1 MGIERFFSSL
11 KRDYNFI
18 IHLEKKLECEH
29 ILIDFNSIVHIISQ
43 FLLEEKKNTE
53 ITVDEFEEELIILVG
68 EYIEELLQNYFHK
81 KLIISIIICVDGV
94 PSMAKIYE
102 QKKRRYMGDVMNYLY
117 NNAPSSTKSFTWSRN
132 NISPGTKFMGM
143 LMKYLKSDDY
153 INSIKDICI
162 NIKKYIVSGIDIIGE
177 GEIKILHHIEQINN
191 RSDRYVVYSPDSDM
205 ILLLLM
211 MDIRVI
217 MLRYDQQKSTKNE
230 PYYSIVDINKF
241 KDILNNFILDKIK
254 HKNNNKI
261 NNKTFD
267 KKRIIM
273 DIIFILTIFGDDF
286 LPKLETVRVNSDIN
300 LILDHYIYVLTK
312 YGYLLNYLDNIYS
325 INTDNFLHFLKLLQK
340 KEDYFLRRN
349 ARNHVSSNM
358 NRIIKD
364 IVGNQMQE
372 LRDYI
377 VEYIWKF
384 IYFNKPKDIT
394 ISPVNAHKH
403 ISIDILK
410 DYLEQHEPKMN
421 ISHFANTEYKNTLVW
436 NKMIDIIS
444 NYYIEILQFL
454 NIKKMVELN
463 IYSNEYIYVE
473 SLPNILLKDIILYFY
488 QTYMLPIIIPLV
500 DAMPTIILN
509 SYKSSDNIHKK
520 KLNLLNEGNKESYII
535 ENMLDKYYKIM
546 NPQDKFYNKIY
557 KTNSVNSN
565 YGMYYMEHFSKT
577 KINEIINDYM
587 LGLAWVVSYYHNMNV
602 NYDNIDLTW
611 YYRHNRSPLLKDI
624 IVSYN
629 SNILTTQFVN
639 ISNTSYMTPLE
650 HYIFV
655 SPLHLDKD
663 LFIQLQNSINISD
676 NNIKMIIRFILSN
689 KKYYYPLSQIY
700 NDMNENKT
708 IDCSGSIYLNKCH
721 LLFMENYINM
731 PQYLTDFRRMVM
743 L

>member
-18 IHLEKKLECEH
+18 THLEKKLECEH

-43 FLLEEKKNTE
+43 FLLEEKKNTD

-68 EYIEELLQNYFHK
+68 EYIEELLKNYFHK

-102 QKKRRYMGDVMNYLY
+102 QKKRRYMGDIMNYLY
-117 NNAPSSTKSFTWSRN
+117 ADAPSSTKSFTWSRN

-153 INSIKDICI
+153 IDGIKDICV

-177 GEIKILHHIEQINN
+177 GEMKILHHIQQINN
-191 RSDRYVVYSPDSDM
+191 INDRYVVYSPDSDM
-205 ILLLLM
+205 IVLLLM
-211 MDIRVI
+211 TDIRVI
-217 MLRYDQQKSTKNE
+217 MLRYDQQKSTKKE

-241 KDILNNFILDKIK
+241 KDILNKFISDKINIK
-254 HKNNNKI
+254 KK
-261 NNKTFD
+261 FD

-286 LPKLETVRVNSDIN
+286 LPKLETVRVNTDIN
-300 LILDHYIYVLTK
+300 LILDHYIYILTK
-312 YGYLLNYLDNIYS
+312 YGYLLSYSINIYS

-340 KEDYFLRRN
+340 KEDYFLKRN

-358 NRIIKD
+358 NRIISE
-364 IVGNQMQE
+364 IVGNQMLL

-394 ISPVNAHKH
+394 ISPVNAHKY
-403 ISIDILK
+403 INIYILK
-410 DYLEQHEPKMN
+410 KYMEQPEPKKNM
-421 ISHFANTEYKNTLVW
+421 SHFANMEYKNTLVW
-436 NKMIDIIS
+436 NTMIDIIS

-463 IYSNEYIYVE
+463 IYSNEYMYVE
-473 SLPNILLKDIILYFY
+473 SLPHILLKDIILYFF
-488 QTYMLPIIIPLV
+488 QTYTLPLDIPLV
-500 DAMPTIILN
+500 DKVPTIILN
-509 SYKSSDNIHKK
+509 SYKSSDNIHKY
-520 KLNLLNEGNKESYII
+520 KLKLLTEGNKEVYMIDH
-535 ENMLDKYYKIM
+535 MVDKYYNIM
-546 NPQDKFYNKIY
+546 NPQDKFYNNIY
-557 KTNSVNSN
+557 KQNSVNAN
-565 YGMYYMEHFSKT
+565 YGLYYMEHFPNT
-577 KINEIINDYM
+577 KIKEIINDY
-587 LGLAWVVSYYHNMNV
+587 
-602 NYDNIDLTW
+602 YDNIDLTW
-611 YYRHNRSPLLKDI
+611 YYNHNRSPLLKDI

-639 ISNTSYMTPLE
+639 TKAYMTPLE
-650 HYIFV
+650 HYIYV

-663 LFIQLQNSINISD
+663 LFIQLKNSINISD

-689 KKYYYPLSQIY
+689 KKYYYQLSQIY
-700 NDMNENKT
+700 NDMNKTKT
-708 IDCSGSIYLNKCH
+708 IDCSGSIYINKCH

-731 PQYLTDFRRMVM
+731 TQYLIDFRRMVIIN
-743 L
+743 

>member
-18 IHLEKKLECEH
+18 THLEKKLECEH

-43 FLLEEKKNTE
+43 FLLEEKKHTE

-68 EYIEELLQNYFHK
+68 EYIEELLEHYFHK

-117 NNAPSSTKSFTWSRN
+117 NDAPSSTKSFTWSRN

-162 NIKKYIVSGIDIIGE
+162 NIKKYIVSGIDIMGE
-177 GEIKILHHIEQINN
+177 GEMKILHHIEQINN
-191 RSDRYVVYSPDSDM
+191 GGDRYVVYSPDSDM

-241 KDILNNFILDKIK
+241 KDILNNFIVDKIK
-254 HKNNNKI
+254 YNNK
-261 NNKTFD
+261 KFD

-312 YGYLLNYLDNIYS
+312 YGYLLNYSNHIYS

-340 KEDYFLRRN
+340 KEDYFLMRN

-364 IVGNQMQE
+364 IVGNQMQQ

-394 ISPVNAHKH
+394 ISPVNANKH

-410 DYLEQHEPKMN
+410 DYIELPEQKMN
-421 ISHFANTEYKNTLVW
+421 MSHFANTEYKNTLVW

-444 NYYIEILQFL
+444 SYYIEILQFL

-488 QTYMLPIIIPLV
+488 QTYMLPITIPLV
-500 DAMPTIILN
+500 DTMPTIVLN

-520 KLNLLNEGNKESYII
+520 KLNLLTEGNKESYMI
-535 ENMLDKYYKIM
+535 ENMVDKYYKIM
-546 NPQDKFYNKIY
+546 NPQDKFYNNIY
-557 KTNSVNSN
+557 KTNSVSSN

-587 LGLAWVVSYYHNMNV
+587 LGLAWVVSYYHNMNI

-611 YYRHNRSPLLKDI
+611 YYRHTRSPLLKDI

-629 SNILTTQFVN
+629 SNILTTKFVN
-639 ISNTSYMTPLE
+639 ISNISYMTPLE
-650 HYIFV
+650 HYIYV

-663 LFIQLQNSINISD
+663 LFIQLKNSINISD

-700 NDMNENKT
+700 NEMNKNKT
-708 IDCSGSIYLNKCH
+708 IDCSGSIYINKCH

-731 PQYLTDFRRMVM
+731 THYLTDFRRMVM